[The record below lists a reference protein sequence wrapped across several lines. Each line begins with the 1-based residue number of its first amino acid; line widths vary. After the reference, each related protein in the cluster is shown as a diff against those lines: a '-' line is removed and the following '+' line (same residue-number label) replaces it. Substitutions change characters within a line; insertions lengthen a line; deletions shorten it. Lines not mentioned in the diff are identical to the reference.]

1 MPDKRKHRGKHPDDD
16 CLFAAGQQDALRTAV
31 AEYSWLLSRG
41 YAIDSALKL
50 VGDHHTLTA
59 RQRTAVQR
67 SSCSDQALTHR
78 IARMRGLNEATS
90 QLLGIDGYNLLI
102 TVESA
107 LAGGLVLIGRDG
119 CYRDLASVHGTY
131 RKVTETTP
139 AIELIVDFL
148 TELAVPHIDW
158 FLDRPV
164 SNSGR
169 LKGLLTQ
176 AIEARAGQTRGSAA
190 WNIELADSPDRIL
203 CAYPHLVATS
213 DSAVLDRCTAWV
225 NLAAHIIDRRIPT
238 AWKVDLRAD
247 SAGL

>member
-31 AEYSWLLSRG
+31 AEYSWLRTRG
-41 YAIDSALKL
+41 YAVDSALKL
-50 VGDHHTLTA
+50 VGDRHNLTV

-78 IARMRGLNEATS
+78 IARRRGLNDAAG
-90 QLLGIDGYNLLI
+90 QPLGIDGYNLLI

-107 LAGGLVLIGRDG
+107 LAGGLILVGRDG
-119 CYRDLASVHGTY
+119 CCRDLAGVHGTY

-169 LKGLLTQ
+169 LKALMAQTLEG
-176 AIEARAGQTRGSAA
+176 RATHIHRSGT
-190 WNIELADSPDRIL
+190 WNIELVDSPDQIL

-225 NLAAHIIDRRIPT
+225 NLAAHIIDLRIST
-238 AWKVDLRAD
+238 AWRVDLRAE
-247 SAGL
+247 SAEL